1 MSGRS
6 RLGARASGR
15 REAAY
20 GLAAYGA
27 YLTVRGVVWNA
38 RGRARAHRNARRVI
52 ALERRVGLLVEPA
65 VQRVAS
71 RTPVLLDVV
80 SAGYAAGNV
89 ALSVGWLAW
98 LRHRGD
104 AGFRRERRA
113 ALITFLGALPVFL
126 LFPTAPPRTQ
136 EGFDDTLADLGVNLD
151 HPAVQR
157 FYNPIAALPSHH
169 VAFAVLTGLSFAER
183 ARSPAARAMGW
194 SYAPV
199 VSVVVVATGN
209 HYVADVAAGAGL
221 GLLARWT
228 ARVLDRS

>member
-1 MSGRS
+1 MSGRP
-6 RLGARASGR
+6 RLGARTSGR

-20 GLAAYGA
+20 GIAAYGA
-27 YLTVRGVVWNA
+27 YLAVRGAVWNG
-38 RGRARAHRNARRVI
+38 RGRARAHGNARRVI
-52 ALERRVGLLVEPA
+52 AMERRFGLLVEPT
-65 VQRVAS
+65 VQRAAS
-71 RTPVLLDVV
+71 RTPFLLDLV

-104 AGFRRERRA
+104 AGFHRERRA

-136 EGFDDTLADLGVNLD
+136 EGFEDTLADLGVDLD
-151 HPAVQR
+151 HPVVQR

-183 ARSPAARAMGW
+183 ARSPAGRAMGW
-194 SYAPV
+194 SYGPV
-199 VSVVVVATGN
+199 VSLVVVATGN

-221 GLLARWT
+221 GLLARWA
-228 ARVLDRS
+228 ARILDRS

>member
-1 MSGRS
+1 MNGGPRPGSRTSGW
-6 RLGARASGR
+6 
-15 REAAY
+15 REAVY
-20 GLAAYGA
+20 GLGAYGA
-27 YLTVRGVVWNA
+27 YLVVRGVVWNA
-38 RGRARAHRNARRVI
+38 RGRERAHGNARRVI
-52 ALERRVGLLVEPA
+52 ALERRLGLLLEPT
-65 VQRVAS
+65 VQRAAS
-71 RTPVLLDVV
+71 RTPVLLDLA

-113 ALITFLGALPVFL
+113 ALGAFLGALPVFL

-136 EGFDDTLADLGVNLD
+136 EGFDDTLADLGVGLD
-151 HPAVQR
+151 HPVVQR

-183 ARSPAARAMGW
+183 AHGPTGRAMGW
-194 SYAPV
+194 SYPPV
-199 VSVVVVATGN
+199 VSLVVVATGN

-228 ARVLDRS
+228 ARVIDRS